1 MNTSYIIVT
10 DNSFDTDVKHF
21 FKVGTVVVLKYLQC
35 GLIQATNDQGTIQII
50 NACDVVEVF

>member
-21 FKVGTVVVLKYLQC
+21 FKLGTVVALKVLSY
-35 GLIQATNDQGTIQII
+35 GIQATSETGTVQII
-50 NACDVVEVF
+50 NACDVVESF